1 LIWRAV
7 RLGRRDLRPE
17 RRSAIA
23 VGVAL
28 FGFIEACGG
37 TSGQQAE
44 TPASVGSA
52 VEATAPAATDPNA
65 AASMAGAVPAPI
77 GVAAA
82 PSPSAA
88 SAPVAAAAP
97 APGLPPRSGPTGLVA
112 GGLARGT
119 DEPADKELLA
129 GDHDYRAGDIPG
141 AKKHYEAAKKLAP
154 KDPAPKVGL
163 VRARFASGEVPTDY
177 ASGRNN
183 PKVKALLAEV
193 DAALRK
199 DTDYGPLHVER
210 GRLLLVLGKADAA
223 LAALERGAA
232 LSPGDP
238 EGQSALGV
246 ALLAT
251 GKSDQALERLK
262 RASELDPDDPDRLTN
277 LGTALM
283 MRGSVAEAI
292 VAYRRAVDLAPKD
305 PRALSDLGTALLSA
319 NRVKDARPY
328 LEKAVELAPEKAT
341 FLSNLGYAQHQLGDV
356 PGAVATFKKAI
367 DKDPKLGSAWI
378 NLGNAYADDGK
389 LDDAERSFKKAAE
402 LDPTD
407 PRPKANLKDL
417 AELRKARG
425 TQQAK

>member
-1 LIWRAV
+1 MS
-7 RLGRRDLRPE
+7 GESP
-17 RRSAIA
+17 S
-23 VGVAL
+23 GAL
-28 FGFIEACGG
+28 
-37 TSGQQAE
+37 
-44 TPASVGSA
+44 PLVPPGS
-52 VEATAPAATDPNA
+52 
-65 AASMAGAVPAPI
+65 SS
-77 GVAAA
+77 AAA
-82 PSPSAA
+82 PSGSA
-88 SAPVAAAAP
+88 SAPAAAAT
-97 APGLPPRSGPTGLVA
+97 APPRSGPTGLVA

-154 KDPAPKVGL
+154 KDPAPQVGL
-163 VRARFASGEVPTDY
+163 VRARFAGGEVPTDY
-177 ASGRNN
+177 ASAPNN

-193 DAALRK
+193 DSALRK
-199 DTDYGPLHVER
+199 HADYGPLHVER

-232 LSPGDP
+232 LAPDDP

-251 GKSDQALERLK
+251 GKADQALERLK
-262 RASELDPDDPDRLTN
+262 RASELDPDDADRLTN

-283 MRGSVAEAI
+283 MRGNVSDAI
-292 VAYRRAVDLAPKD
+292 VAYRRAVELAPND
-305 PRALSDLGTALLSA
+305 PRALSDLGTAMLSA
-319 NRVKDARPY
+319 NRIKDAKPY

-341 FLSNLGYAQHQLGDV
+341 FLSNLGYAQHQLGDI

-367 DKDPKLGSAWI
+367 EKDPKLGSAWI

-389 LDDAERSFKKAAE
+389 FADAERSYKKAAE

-425 TQQAK
+425 PNPMK